1 MGQDHYAVLG
11 VSAEASREDIRSAYH
26 AASLIYHPDRNSH
39 RSEREQRWAE
49 ERFKEVSAAW
59 QVLRDPQLRAAYDR
73 QRRRQQAA
81 ETPPPG
87 VTRTGP
93 PAPATPAWP
102 TADDVSWAQSVF
114 RRYHKEQ
121 AAQATRMRARRNRY
135 LLAMVL
141 TGLLV
146 PMAALGALY
155 LGWAGPWPPVGDGL
169 PAGWRGLLVGLLALE
184 VLAALLMMQQGGLS
198 LEMRAT
204 ICGPCHVLFVFAI
217 GFLPPLYVLVR
228 LGVTVIFLLPGAL
241 LLYLISHA
249 ALGHL
254 VVGRE
259 LRLWGEEER
268 EALAY
273 RFGPLLE
280 EAQEIL
286 QAARK

>member
-11 VSAEASREDIRSAYH
+11 VPAAASREEIRNAYH
-26 AASLIYHPDRNSH
+26 AASLIYHPDRNSQ
-39 RSEREQRWAE
+39 RSERERQWAE

-73 QRRRQQAA
+73 QRQRQAT
-81 ETPPPG
+81 ETPPAPS
-87 VTRTGP
+87 RPGP

-102 TADDVSWAQSVF
+102 TADDVTWAQGIF

-121 AAQATRMRARRNRY
+121 AAQGQRMRARRNRY

-141 TGLLV
+141 TGLLA

-155 LGWAGPWPPVGDGL
+155 LGLAGPWPPPGGGL
-169 PAGWRGLLVGLLALE
+169 PAGWRELLVGLLALE
-184 VLAALLMMQQGGLS
+184 VGAALLMMQQGGLS
-198 LEMRAT
+198 LELRAT
-204 ICGPCHVLFVFAI
+204 VCGPCHVLFVFAI
-217 GFLPPLYVLVR
+217 AFFPALYALAR
-228 LGVTVIFLLPGAL
+228 LGVTIVFLLPAAL

-249 ALGHL
+249 ALGHW

>member
-1 MGQDHYAVLG
+1 MGQDYYAVLG
-11 VSAEASREDIRSAYH
+11 VPAGASREDIRNAYH

-39 RSEREQRWAE
+39 RSERERLWAE
-49 ERFKEVSAAW
+49 ERFKEVSTAW
-59 QVLRDPQLRAAYDR
+59 QMLRDPQLRAAYDR
-73 QRRRQQAA
+73 QRRRHAA
-81 ETPPPG
+81 EPAPPTVSRP
-87 VTRTGP
+87 GP
-93 PAPATPAWP
+93 PAPSTPAWP
-102 TADDVSWAQSVF
+102 TADDVTWAQSVF

-121 AAQATRMRARRNRY
+121 AAQAERMRARLNRY

-155 LGWAGPWPPVGDGL
+155 LGWAGPWPPVGGGL
-169 PAGWRGLLVGLLALE
+169 PVGWRGLLLALLALE

-204 ICGPCHVLFVFAI
+204 VCGPCHVLFVFAL
-217 GFLPPLYVLVR
+217 GFLPALYLLVR
-228 LGVTVIFLLPGAL
+228 LGVTVVFLLPGAL

-254 VVGRE
+254 AVGRE
-259 LRLWGEEER
+259 LRLWGDEER

-286 QAARK
+286 QAARQ

>member
-11 VSAEASREDIRSAYH
+11 VSAEASREDIRNAYH
-26 AASLIYHPDRNSH
+26 AASLIYHPDRNSQ
-39 RSEREQRWAE
+39 RSERERRWAE
-49 ERFKEVSAAW
+49 ERFKEVSTAW

-73 QRRRQQAA
+73 QRRRQAT
-81 ETPPPG
+81 ETPPQPT
-87 VTRTGP
+87 VSRSGP
-93 PAPATPAWP
+93 PAPAGPAWP
-102 TADDVSWAQSVF
+102 TADDVRWAQSVF

-121 AAQATRMRARRNRY
+121 AAQAARMRSRRNRY
-135 LLAMVL
+135 LLAMVV
-141 TGLLV
+141 TGLLA

-155 LGWAGPWPPVGDGL
+155 LGWAGPWPPVGGGL

-184 VLAALLMMQQGGLS
+184 VLAGLLMMQQGGLS

-204 ICGPCHVLFVFAI
+204 VCGPCHVLFVFAI
-217 GFLPPLYVLVR
+217 GFLPPLYLLAR
-228 LGVTVIFLLPGAL
+228 LGVTVLFLLPGAL

-259 LRLWGEEER
+259 LRLWGDEER

-286 QAARK
+286 QAARG